1 MELFNYFQIFLTILL
16 MIFLYYI
23 FDGEARR
30 RKMNAP
36 NVSGGVPFF
45 GQVFKMLH
53 GSPWLV
59 FKEWSRTY
67 GQIATFHLFGSNALL
82 VSDPELLR
90 VILQTKVHIFQKDL
104 DWVYKPFLVIL
115 GNGLVTAHGENWR
128 RQRTL
133 LSSALRIDILQYI
146 PQMAIS
152 AVKRFSKKLN
162 DSCQTGEPLEMAE
175 EFRTLTLQVIA
186 EAILSLEPSES
197 DSTFAKM
204 YLPIVEEGN
213 LRTWHP
219 ERMYLTFLPAY
230 QTHLQNVKRLNE
242 YVVSVIN
249 KRWELKL
256 KEKKTTPTL
265 SDDGA
270 AAAGA
275 GAGARP
281 YDILDKVLDAIP
293 VSDWNEMTRNQV
305 RDEVKTFILAGHET
319 SASMLAWSLY
329 ELTLNEKYLER
340 ARQQAADVFG
350 IYHGDDRDSD
360 YIHNLPSTST
370 SHIEISRQLSFLDCC
385 LRESLRKYSV
395 VPTVVRVPSQ
405 DVEYNGHVIPKGTSV
420 MINIMG
426 VHHDEKYWPNSDEY
440 LPDRFAN
447 GETSGGIA
455 PYTFLP
461 FVDGP
466 RNCLGQFLSL
476 LETKIVLALLVH
488 FYDFE
493 LVNKEDAGLSHPYM
507 VPIIPRTGHF
517 MKISKRRAAG
527 AGGEAG
533 GGNK

>member
-1 MELFNYFQIFLTILL
+1 MEYFQIFTAIVVV
-16 MIFLYYI
+16 MFLGFIYYI
-23 FDGEARR
+23 YDSETRR
-30 RKMNAP
+30 IKMNAP
-36 NVSGGVPFF
+36 NVGGGVPFF
-45 GQVFKMLH
+45 GQVFKMLN
-53 GSPWLV
+53 GSPWLR

-67 GQIATFHLFGSNALL
+67 GQIVTFHLFGSNALL

-90 VILQTKVHIFQKDL
+90 VILQTKVHIFRKDV

-115 GNGLVTAHGENWR
+115 GNGIVTAHGENWR

-146 PQMAIS
+146 PTMAVN

-162 DSCQTGEPLEMAE
+162 ECCRTGEPIEMAE

-186 EAILSLEPSES
+186 EAILSLDPKES

-219 ERMYLTFLPAY
+219 ERMYLPFLPSY
-230 QTHLQNVKRLNE
+230 HLHNQNVRRLND
-242 YVVSVIN
+242 YVVSLIK
-249 KRWELKL
+249 KRWTLKL
-256 KEKKTTPTL
+256 EEKKK
-265 SDDGA
+265 G
-270 AAAGA
+270 GEI
-275 GAGARP
+275 GRP

-293 VSDWNEMTRNQV
+293 ESKWDDDACNQV

-319 SASMLAWSLY
+319 SASMLTWSLY
-329 ELTLNEKYLER
+329 ELTLNPEYMRRLRE
-340 ARQQAADVFG
+340 QAADAFG
-350 IYHGDDRDSD
+350 EYKGDGTDSID
-360 YIHNLPSTST
+360 NIIPTSLPS
-370 SHIEISRQLSFLDCC
+370 HHEISAKLTFSDCC

-405 DVEYNGHVIPKGTSV
+405 DVEFNGHIIPKGTSV

-426 VHHDEKYWPNSDEY
+426 VHHNEKFWPNSDQY
-440 LPDRFAN
+440 IPDRFMN
-447 GETSGGIA
+447 GESSIQ

-488 FYDFE
+488 YYDFE

-507 VPIIPRTGHF
+507 VPIIPRTGHI
-517 MKISKRRAAG
+517 MKVTKRV
-527 AGGEAG
+527 
-533 GGNK
+533 K